1 MTLTKQ
7 VQRIVAREIRPY
19 ILPLPY
25 SDYDDPVWIAAFLN
39 DEEWLDWLELWA
51 SCYIPLRTVC
61 NAFSDELH
69 LIDLLVA
76 DLSRERSVQLGNRQ
90 E

>member
-1 MTLTKQ
+1 MTLSKQ

-51 SCYIPLRTVC
+51 RLDTQGRKCARRLW
-61 NAFSDELH
+61 L
-69 LIDLLVA
+69 
-76 DLSRERSVQLGNRQ
+76 RERAHLKDPELR
-90 E
+90 

>member
-1 MTLTKQ
+1 MTLSKQ

-51 SCYIPLRTVC
+51 SCYIPLRTAC
-61 NAFSDELH
+61 NAFNDELH

-76 DLSRERSVQLGNRQ
+76 DLLRERSVQLGNRQ